1 MTPEELEYEREIDRR
16 YYTKKKAARLAKEA
30 AQRAEILA
38 VTSFEKSSPKDISEN
53 TPIAV

>member
-1 MTPEELEYEREIDRR
+1 MNNTKQTILYA
-16 YYTKKKAARLAKEA
+16 KKKAARLAKEA

-38 VTSFEKSSPKDISEN
+38 GTSFEKSSPKDNSES